1 MRIIQ
6 KISIF
11 LVLTVLSVV
20 SVLHVYRN
28 FNFASAIS
36 KACEKS
42 PECVAAHQA
51 EEEANAA
58 ASAAANTA
66 NSYQQAVAYKNYE
79 ISQKTAQIAQ
89 TKATIAQLIS
99 DINAAKN
106 KLSRQQDNLAVLL
119 IDMYFDAD
127 TDPVMILAGSSSI
140 SELAEREARERT
152 VKDQIE
158 KANEEILILKAELEQ
173 KQAEQENN
181 LRAEELAEAELRSAK
196 IELEN
201 LVAKYSADADAY
213 ESEAAAARERKLAA
227 ERKYQEEHP
236 EEFRIGSY
244 YGAANSYEWQADCP
258 QFQDYYITYI
268 DGYPV
273 GGFVCECVGYA
284 GWKAYEQ
291 YGVYLSWG
299 NANTWDDYGR
309 LSYVVDNVPSAG
321 SIGQSDGGGYG
332 HVWWIESVNADGSVN
347 ITEYN
352 NAWATYLYTGDYHF
366 GDFGARTMSAWEAS
380 QFTYIHL
387 DQPL

>member
-1 MRIIQ
+1 MIKTKRFFTIATVA
-6 KISIF
+6 
-11 LVLTVLSVV
+11 VLLM
-20 SVLHVYRN
+20 
-28 FNFASAIS
+28 ASALHFYQTFNYAS
-36 KACEKS
+36 AVSRACEKS
-42 PECVAAHQA
+42 PECLAALRA

-58 ASAAANTA
+58 ANAAAGTA
-66 NSYQQAVAYKNYE
+66 NAYQQAVAYKNYE

-89 TKATIAQLIS
+89 TKATINQLLSEIES
-99 DINAAKN
+99 AKD
-106 KLSRQQDNLAVLL
+106 KLSRQQNNLAVLL

-127 TDPVMILAGSSSI
+127 TDPVMILAGSNSI
-140 SELAEREARERT
+140 SELAEKEARERT

-158 KANEEILILKAELEQ
+158 KANQEIFALKAELEQ
-173 KQAEQENN
+173 KQLEQENN
-181 LRAEELAEAELRSAK
+181 LRAEEIAEAELRTAK

-201 LVAKYSADADAY
+201 LVAKYSADASAY
-213 ESEAAAARERKLAA
+213 EAEAAAARERKLAA

-258 QFQDYYITYI
+258 HFQDYYITYI
-268 DGYPV
+268 DGLPV
-273 GGFVCECVGYA
+273 GGYVCECVGYA
-284 GWKAYEQ
+284 GWKAYEW

-309 LSYVVDNVPSAG
+309 LSYVVDNIPSAG
-321 SIGQSDGGGYG
+321 AIGQSDGGGYG
-332 HVWWIESVNADGSVN
+332 HVWWIESVNPDGSVN